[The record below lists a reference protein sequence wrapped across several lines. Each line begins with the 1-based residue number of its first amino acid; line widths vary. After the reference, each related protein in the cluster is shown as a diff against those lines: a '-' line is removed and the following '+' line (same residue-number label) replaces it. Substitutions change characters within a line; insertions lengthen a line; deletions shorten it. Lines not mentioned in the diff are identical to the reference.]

1 MLLETPWEVIERDIK
16 TMGSNK
22 KSQHKQ
28 DPNVSMPIMLTPL
41 NAEAKGLA
49 VPGQPKLHENL
60 SEEEK
65 PSNSNKNRNR
75 RVVCLKKWSEGMKLH
90 SG

>member
-1 MLLETPWEVIERDIK
+1 MFFSGKLEYFSETPWEVIERDIK

-28 DPNVSMPIMLTPL
+28 DPKVSMPVMLAPL
-41 NAEAKGLA
+41 NAEAKHLG
-49 VPGQPKLHENL
+49 VPVKPKLHESL

-65 PSNSNKNRNR
+65 PQQQQQR
-75 RVVCLKKWSEGMKLH
+75 
-90 SG
+90 

>member
-1 MLLETPWEVIERDIK
+1 
-16 TMGSNK
+16 MGSNK

-28 DPNVSMPIMLTPL
+28 DPNVSMPVMLAPL

-49 VPGQPKLHENL
+49 VLGQPTLHESL

-65 PSNSNKNRNR
+65 PSNSNKNRDR
-75 RVVCLKKWSEGMKLH
+75 KEE
-90 SG
+90 